1 MHVPTMSVTMRNTK
15 ILLKKHGLNSHEATR
30 AAEIMADAIADDVL
44 KILNTYSR
52 EPIHERIAK
61 YFNFQRK
68 EES

>member
-1 MHVPTMSVTMRNTK
+1 MKNVK
-15 ILLKKHGLNSHEATR
+15 LLMKKHGLESNEAIR
-30 AAEIMADAIADDVL
+30 AAEIMADAISDDVL

-61 YFNFQRK
+61 YFNFKRK

>member
-1 MHVPTMSVTMRNTK
+1 M
-15 ILLKKHGLNSHEATR
+15 KKHGLESNEAIR
-30 AAEIMADAIADDVL
+30 AAEIMADAISDDVL